1 MPGQGILLVHP
12 SSSKCNDLSFLDAA
26 LPYVILTGGD
36 WKETESEARRLG
48 ENGVL
53 WEL

>member
-12 SSSKCNDLSFLDAA
+12 SSSKCNDLSFRDAA
-26 LPYVILTGGD
+26 LPILTDSD